1 MKGMETIR
9 LEYLKQVDRTP
20 GVMIKYSD
28 IRKTAKSEGNQ
39 PA

>member
-1 MKGMETIR
+1 MRDVETIR

-20 GVMIKYSD
+20 GVMIKYTD
-28 IRKTAKSEGNQ
+28 IRKTAKGEGNQ